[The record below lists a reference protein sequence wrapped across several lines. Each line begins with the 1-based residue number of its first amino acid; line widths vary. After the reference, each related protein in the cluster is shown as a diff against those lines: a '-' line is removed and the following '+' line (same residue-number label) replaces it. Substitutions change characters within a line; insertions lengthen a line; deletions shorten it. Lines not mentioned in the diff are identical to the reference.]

1 MPNVLNEFEGDGVTR
16 TFNFSM
22 TGGYLSRDYVFF
34 YTRPNEDLLA
44 YTPYDDDDVTWIS
57 DYTVR
62 TATPIPV
69 GTTFV
74 ILRSTTLE
82 PLVDFQNTSRITEKN
97 LDTATWQSIHI
108 AAETSDVVSRIREV
122 ATDAKLES
130 AEALL
135 SAQAAASDAQT
146 ASSAAVAAVQAAS
159 AAQAAALQAGADAEA
174 AALSAQAAADTA
186 AAAEDTANDA
196 ASEAATAVSTANS
209 AVSTANSAVSTA
221 NSAMAT
227 ANTAVSTANSASTT
241 AGTAA
246 SAASSAVATAN
257 SAVGAANT
265 AVGTANNA
273 MSVAN
278 EAKSLIDDVVAG
290 GVVSFNG
297 RSGSVTPQAGDYTKA
312 QVGLGNVDN
321 TSDADKP
328 LSTAAV
334 SALAY
339 AVYAL
344 EAKAD
349 KTYVDTQLS
358 NNSTADRSRSNHT
371 GNQAISTI
379 TGLQSALDSKVAKVA
394 GKQLSTE
401 DYTSAEKSKLSGV
414 AAGATANSPDYN
426 LRDRS
431 THTGQQPLSTLS
443 QSGAEVGQVP
453 KWTGSEWVPSGPD
466 PTRAPAV
473 HGHAISDVSGLQAAL
488 DSKMPADAVVV
499 PPRGMQVFTASGN
512 FTVPNGIT
520 ALKVR
525 GCGGG
530 SGGGDY
536 RGAGGTTSFGSYC
549 TATGGSSSAPG
560 TATGGDLN
568 FTGGKGG
575 TTGNATGTNA
585 GGGVVGGGHGL
596 SNMSASPTGLL
607 GGTGG
612 TRNITDATGYGNGG
626 GASYSGSA
634 RAAGDAGG
642 YFEKYITGLTP
653 GTVINVVVG
662 AGGAKGSSGSNGSPG
677 IVIVEW

>member
-1 MPNVLNEFEGDGVTR
+1 MPNVLNEFEGDGVAR

-34 YTRPNEDLLA
+34 YTRPNDDLLA

-108 AAETSDVVSRIREV
+108 AAETSDLVDRIRVV
-122 ATDAKLES
+122 ATNSKLES
-130 AEALL
+130 AAALL
-135 SAQAAASDAQT
+135 SAQTAASDAQT

-186 AAAEDTANDA
+186 AAAEDTANAA

-221 NSAMAT
+221 NAATAT

-246 SAASSAVATAN
+246 SAANSAVATAN

-265 AVGTANNA
+265 AVGTANTA

-290 GVVSFNG
+290 GVSSFNG
-297 RSGSVTPQAGDYTKA
+297 RTGAVLPVAGDYTKA
-312 QVGLGNVDN
+312 MVGLGSVDN
-321 TSDADKP
+321 TSDANKP
-328 LSTAAV
+328 LSTATV
-334 SALAY
+334 SALA
-339 AVYAL
+339 
-344 EAKAD
+344 AKAD

-371 GNQAISTI
+371 GNQAISTV
-379 TGLQSALDSKVAKVA
+379 TGLQTALDSKVDKVAGKQLSTNDYTSAEKSKLAGVAAGATANAADSSLRDRGTHTGTQAIGTIVGLQDALDSKLSAVA

-401 DYTSAEKSKLSGV
+401 DYTSAEKSKLSGI
-414 AAGATANSPDYN
+414 AAGATANSTDAQ

-431 THTGQQPLSTLS
+431 THTGTQGIGTITGVLGAVS
-443 QSGAEVGQVP
+443 SGAVVERGSNANGTYIRFIGGLQICHNRYHIANIAKQSSLVVTYTSPASFVGVP
-453 KWTGSEWVPSGPD
+453 
-466 PTRAPAV
+466 
-473 HGHAISDVSGLQAAL
+473 AISVTMEQNSNTNVRFKPYNNPSSGVSVTVYNDDSTFSSVFVDVT
-488 DSKMPADAVVV
+488 
-499 PPRGMQVFTASGN
+499 F
-512 FTVPNGIT
+512 
-520 ALKVR
+520 
-525 GCGGG
+525 
-530 SGGGDY
+530 
-536 RGAGGTTSFGSYC
+536 
-549 TATGGSSSAPG
+549 
-560 TATGGDLN
+560 
-568 FTGGKGG
+568 
-575 TTGNATGTNA
+575 
-585 GGGVVGGGHGL
+585 
-596 SNMSASPTGLL
+596 
-607 GGTGG
+607 
-612 TRNITDATGYGNGG
+612 
-626 GASYSGSA
+626 
-634 RAAGDAGG
+634 
-642 YFEKYITGLTP
+642 
-653 GTVINVVVG
+653 VG
-662 AGGAKGSSGSNGSPG
+662 A
-677 IVIVEW
+677 WQ

>member
-34 YTRPNEDLLA
+34 YTRPNKDLLA

-135 SAQAAASDAQT
+135 SAQTAASDAQT

-159 AAQAAALQAGADAEA
+159 AAQEAALQAEESASA
-174 AALSAQAAADTA
+174 AALSAQAASDTA
-186 AAAEDTANDA
+186 TAAQATANAAALD
-196 ASEAATAVSTANS
+196 AATAISTANS
-209 AVSTANSAVSTA
+209 AVSTANTAVTTA
-221 NSAMAT
+221 NTASATAGAAVATATSATATASAAAADASAAVAASTTAVNTANTAAGT
-227 ANTAVSTANSASTT
+227 ANTAV
-241 AGTAA
+241 
-246 SAASSAVATAN
+246 
-257 SAVGAANT
+257 
-265 AVGTANNA
+265 
-273 MSVAN
+273 SVAN

-297 RSGSVTPQAGDYTKA
+297 RTGSVTPAAGDYTKA
-312 QVGLGNVDN
+312 MVGLGSVDN
-321 TSDADKP
+321 TSDANKP

-334 SALAY
+334 SALA
-339 AVYAL
+339 
-344 EAKAD
+344 AKAD
-349 KTYVDTQLS
+349 KTYVATQLS

-401 DYTSAEKSKLSGV
+401 DYTSAEKSKLAGV

-431 THTGQQPLSTLS
+431 THTGQQPLSSLS
-443 QSGAEVGQVP
+443 QSGAQVGHVP
-453 KWTGSEWVPSGPD
+453 KWTGSEWVPSGSD
-466 PTRAPAV
+466 PTRAPLESPAFT
-473 HGHAISDVSGLQAAL
+473 GTPTAPTAAAKDATTQVANNAFVDRL
-488 DSKMPADAVVV
+488 RSFLTSENPGTPTTAD
-499 PPRGMQVFTASGN
+499 RGCLILVNWGG
-512 FTVPNGIT
+512 GIT
-520 ALKVR
+520 LPASVFAA
-525 GCGGG
+525 
-530 SGGGDY
+530 GDTFSIY
-536 RGAGGTTSFGSYC
+536 NNS
-549 TATGGSSSAPG
+549 GSSITLTQGASLTLRLGG
-560 TATGGDLN
+560 TAT
-568 FTGGKGG
+568 
-575 TTGNATGTNA
+575 TGNRTLAQRGIATVVFISATEA
-585 GGGVVGGGHGL
+585 VIGG
-596 SNMSASPTGLL
+596 M
-607 GGTGG
+607 
-612 TRNITDATGYGNGG
+612 
-626 GASYSGSA
+626 
-634 RAAGDAGG
+634 
-642 YFEKYITGLTP
+642 GLT
-653 GTVINVVVG
+653 
-662 AGGAKGSSGSNGSPG
+662 
-677 IVIVEW
+677 